1 MNDNFKNVTQKNG
14 ARKEKREEETKEN
27 SKRKT
32 QSRRW
37 NVWFGGNSY
46 RTVRYGIPVIP
57 KFAKELEEETQLLSD
72 KSSVLTKT

>member
-32 QSRRW
+32 QSRR
-37 NVWFGGNSY
+37 
-46 RTVRYGIPVIP
+46 
-57 KFAKELEEETQLLSD
+57 
-72 KSSVLTKT
+72 